1 MLRNAKRRNPSKYFT
16 NGFSSQFNEIP
27 AIDFQMHTTW
37 TDGEDTVEA
46 MIAAAERLPLKAIA
60 ITEHINDTSG
70 YFENFR
76 SEVCKLRQDVDIEI
90 FYGMEISI
98 RDYTGALRTSMMPKE
113 EAEIILGVVH
123 SYPKTSGGYY
133 RFGELTPDTA
143 LSCELNGLMG
153 LANNLSIDVIGH
165 PGGTYLNKFGPFP
178 VELLKPIFETAR
190 DNGIAIELNT
200 KYSWDMKS
208 FIDLLNDTK
217 PLVSFGSDA
226 HQAAD
231 VGSNYLFM
239 RTWSETNN
247 LSKQ

>member
-1 MLRNAKRRNPSKYFT
+1 MLRNTKARDPSKYFT
-16 NGFSSQFNEIP
+16 EGFSSQFNQIP

-37 TDGEDTVEA
+37 TDGEDTVAA
-46 MIAAAERLPLKAIA
+46 MITAAKRLSLNAIA
-60 ITEHINDTSG
+60 ITEHINDTSS

-76 SEVCKLRQDVDIEI
+76 SEVGKLRQDVDLEI
-90 FYGMEISI
+90 FHGMEISI
-98 RDYTGALRTSMMPKE
+98 RDYIGTLRTSMAPKE

-133 RFGELTPDTA
+133 RFGELTPATA
-143 LSCELNGLMG
+143 LSCELKGLMG
-153 LANNLSIDVIGH
+153 LAKNLSIDVIGH

-178 VELLKPIFETAR
+178 VDLLRPIFQTAR

-208 FIDLLNDTK
+208 FIDLLNDIK

-239 RTWSETNN
+239 KTWSETNN
-247 LSKQ
+247 DSKQ

>member
-16 NGFSSQFNEIP
+16 NGVSSQFNEIP

-37 TDGEDTVEA
+37 TDGEDTVAA
-46 MIAAAERLPLKAIA
+46 MIAAAERLSLNAIA
-60 ITEHINDTSG
+60 ITEHINDTSS

-76 SEVCKLRQDVDIEI
+76 NEVCKLRQEVDIEI

-98 RDYTGALRTSMMPKE
+98 QDYTGALRTSMIPKE

-133 RFGELTPDTA
+133 RFRELTPNTA
-143 LSCELNGLMG
+143 LSCELNGLMS

-208 FIDLLNDTK
+208 FIDLLNDIK

-239 RTWSETNN
+239 KTWSETNN
-247 LSKQ
+247 DSKQ